1 MQNTPFVRYPGKGQ
15 IIYVKWWMENETNCL
30 QNDLKILQQPPQ
42 PAFLSVIE
50 SIGPKQEFS
59 KITCLAHGGRTYMH
73 NIM

>member
-1 MQNTPFVRYPGKGQ
+1 
-15 IIYVKWWMENETNCL
+15 MENETNCL

-73 NIM
+73 NIK